1 MATSMSL
8 ALVLDVHLSL
18 LVMAVLVWEQGAL
31 LLLLCWAML
40 ELMLCTIGLVAGT
53 PLLRIS
59 AVGGGDRTG
68 GLSLEGGL
76 RLRPRTGHGLTLP
89 LMGSHVEVSES
100 RTSRAPAAAAS

>member
-1 MATSMSL
+1 MSL

-59 AVGGGDRTG
+59 ATRTLTWSWLTHTG
-68 GLSLEGGL
+68 WMLLMV
-76 RLRPRTGHGLTLP
+76 RLAAGCSWLI
-89 LMGSHVEVSES
+89 EVHS
-100 RTSRAPAAAAS
+100 AV